1 MRKRIH
7 TSWMLAWA
15 SLGLLVG
22 VVLCLFTK
30 DYFLNLSWLLI
41 GVSLL
46 LISLINRT
54 VPIVLIAIAGGLLI
68 GFWRGTQNYPSHNAF
83 YGYIGK
89 QAVISGVVS
98 DDITFAKDGQQ
109 QVKLK
114 AVNLD
119 GRALSGQI
127 WLSSS
132 SRADVKRSDHIEA
145 KGEMSKGFGSF
156 SASMYRVD
164 ILKVIRIKHNDPALE
179 LRDKFSSY
187 IRRSIPEPQA
197 GLGIGFLTGQ
207 HTSLPESLVND
218 LRILGLTHIIV
229 ASGYNLTILVRFAR
243 RYLMKI
249 SKYTALLGSV
259 FLIIGFMM
267 VAGSSPSM
275 TRAGLITGLS
285 LAAWYY
291 GRKIHP
297 LVLLFFSAA
306 LTALANP
313 AYLWGDLGWYLS
325 FAAFAGVL
333 ILAPLLL
340 DYFWGEREP
349 NAILRV
355 VVETF
360 SAQILTAPIIAF
372 AFGQYAPLALLSNLL
387 ILPMIPLAM
396 VLTFIAGIGSFFFS
410 SLAAFVGYPARIL
423 LNYMTLIVD
432 KLSGLPMAQGEVT
445 FPLGTLLAAYFSI
458 IAVCIFIWRRT
469 HHDFT
474 QDSVVE

>member
-1 MRKRIH
+1 MRKKVH
-7 TSWMLAWA
+7 TSWILAWA
-15 SLGLLVG
+15 SMGLLSG

-30 DYFLNLSWLLI
+30 DYFLSLSWLILGI
-41 GVSLL
+41 SLL
-46 LISLINRT
+46 FISLTNRT
-54 VPIVLIAIAGGLLI
+54 ALIVLLAIGGGVLMGL
-68 GFWRGTQNYPSHNAF
+68 WRGTQAYPSQNAF
-83 YGYIGK
+83 QRYIGTP
-89 QAVISGVVS
+89 VVVTGVVS
-98 DDITFAKDGQQ
+98 EDVSLSKDGQQ
-109 QVKLK
+109 QIKLK
-114 AVNLD
+114 EIAVD
-119 GRALSGQI
+119 GQPMTGQVWI
-127 WLSSS
+127 SSS
-132 SRADVKRSDHIEA
+132 SRVDIKRSDHIEA
-145 KGEMSKGFGSF
+145 NGKISKGFGSF
-156 SASMYRVD
+156 SASMYRAEITAVSRM
-164 ILKVIRIKHNDPALE
+164 KYGDPALE

-207 HTSLPESLVND
+207 HASLPESLVND

-243 RYLMKI
+243 RYLMRI

-259 FLIIGFMM
+259 LLMIGFMM

-297 LVLLFFSAA
+297 VVLISFSAA
-306 LTALANP
+306 LTAVANP

-333 ILAPLLL
+333 ILSPLLL

-349 NAILRV
+349 NALIRI

-360 SAQILTAPIIAF
+360 SAQVLTAPIIAF
-372 AFGQYAPLALLSNLL
+372 AFGQYAPLALVSNLL
-387 ILPMIPLAM
+387 VLPLIPFVML
-396 VLTFIAGIGSFFFS
+396 LTFAAGLGTIFFNSIAVFI
-410 SLAAFVGYPARIL
+410 GYPARAI
-423 LNYMTLIVD
+423 LNYITFITD
-432 KLSGLPMAQGEVT
+432 KLAGLPIAQGDIS
-445 FPLGTLLAAYFSI
+445 FPLPTLFASYTVV
-458 IAVCIFIWRRT
+458 IAICVFLWRRT
-469 HHDFT
+469 RHDFA